1 MINQVE
7 YRPLPQFRPALLI
20 LTTALVF
27 KAVIPVSSK
36 TVSSKEFPSI
46 QLQCNAEQQPS
57 LCAALAKALTA
68 RTPGREVSTSAV
80 PKTSEA
86 ALAQDPQTGLTV
98 RYQEKTRTASW
109 LSGQLFWQVK
119 TGAPVE
125 GPVVEFSVMDRDL
138 QPDDMVPF
146 ADALIRASDLPL

>member
-1 MINQVE
+1 
-7 YRPLPQFRPALLI
+7 
-20 LTTALVF
+20 
-27 KAVIPVSSK
+27 
-36 TVSSKEFPSI
+36 VSSKEFPSI

-68 RTPGREVSTSAV
+68 RTPGREVSTS
-80 PKTSEA
+80 PIPETSEA

-109 LSGQLFWQVK
+109 LSGQLIWQVK
-119 TGAPVE
+119 TGAPVEGPVFE